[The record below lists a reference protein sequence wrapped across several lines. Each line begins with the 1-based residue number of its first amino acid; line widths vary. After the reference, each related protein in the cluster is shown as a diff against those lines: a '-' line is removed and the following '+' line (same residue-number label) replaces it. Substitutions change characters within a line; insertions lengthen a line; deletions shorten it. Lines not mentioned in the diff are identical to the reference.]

1 MNRTIESIRVIDS
14 PFFKEYYKKLVLQN
28 FRNNEQNKVTQILKD
43 VEYSDPLAINGMFNF
58 RQRDEI
64 DKIDQELEAMHEHKL
79 GLLDPKNIIDKS
91 KKK

>member
-1 MNRTIESIRVIDS
+1 
-14 PFFKEYYKKLVLQN
+14 
-28 FRNNEQNKVTQILKD
+28 
-43 VEYSDPLAINGMFNF
+43 MFNF

-91 KKK
+91 KKSDI